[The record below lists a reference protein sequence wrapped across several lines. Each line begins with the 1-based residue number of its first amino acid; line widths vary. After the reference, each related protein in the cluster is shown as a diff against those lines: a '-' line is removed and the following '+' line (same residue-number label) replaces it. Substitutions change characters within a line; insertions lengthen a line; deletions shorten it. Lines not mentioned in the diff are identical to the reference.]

1 MRNGILLLLTTA
13 LLGCFSPAG
22 SSQAGISPERVLLT
36 WQMEQPAPDNLRP
49 FFDYI
54 AERADSSD
62 YTNHSHLTRDT
73 DLNTLHEDERWAEVT
88 AKVLA
93 NKEKM
98 EDNYDKPLAAMLDT
112 IYQEDQQYRPEYR
125 YTYKGQR
132 SAANIFAKML
142 LFS

>member
-1 MRNGILLLLTTA
+1 MQLPKLVGNSD
-13 LLGCFSPAG
+13 C
-22 SSQAGISPERVLLT
+22 
-36 WQMEQPAPDNLRP
+36 PD
-49 FFDYI
+49 
-54 AERADSSD
+54 
-62 YTNHSHLTRDT
+62 HSHLTRGT
-73 DLNTLHEDERWAEVT
+73 GLNTLHEDERWAEVT

-98 EDNYDKPLAAMLDT
+98 EANYDKPLVAMLDT

-132 SAANIFAKML
+132 SADSIFAKML